1 MTMGFK
7 YQMLACKS
15 PQELFT
21 VTMNHLTQLRSK
33 VDEAKSVTDLVD
45 QVILLTTNKYKSMP
59 CADFA
64 GLKQALCR
72 FFSDKKVKVSL
83 FLQDGI
89 QKQDGAIVL
98 SNRGVMPPG
107 VGVPGQITHFDQ
119 SGNSASVDSFVFPG
133 VEQLEPAPSNAPWV
147 PVSSQLG
154 LNLYAKDVCTSVAT
168 AASAAAVA
176 AAAAQ
181 AEAQIASPLPAKLDS
196 TAAERDIL
204 SGECAQHS
212 TKGLNLLAEL
222 IGAGASATA
231 TENFKLNLFPD
242 TNIES
247 VASGKGGNS
256 VPLITIDTGS
266 QALHASNKHLVGIMD
281 DMRID
286 TSGNAGEDDLL
297 GLMDAA

>member
-15 PQELFT
+15 PQELFA

-33 VDEAKSVTDLVD
+33 VLEAKPVSDLVD
-45 QVILLTTNKYKSMP
+45 QVILLTTSKYKSMP

-64 GLKQALCR
+64 GLKQALSR

-98 SNRGVMPPG
+98 SNRGTMPSG
-107 VGVPGQITHFDQ
+107 VGVPGQITYFDQ

-133 VEQLEPAPSNAPWV
+133 AEQLEPAPSNAPWV

-154 LNLYAKDVCTSVAT
+154 LNLYAKDSCTSAAS

-176 AAAAQ
+176 AATAQ
-181 AEAQIASPLPAKLDS
+181 AEAQMARPSPTKLDS
-196 TAAERDIL
+196 TAAERGIL
-204 SGECAQHS
+204 SDESAQHS

-242 TNIES
+242 TNIEG
-247 VASGKGGNS
+247 VASGNGGNS

-266 QALHASNKHLVGIMD
+266 HALHASNKHLVGIMD

-286 TSGNAGEDDLL
+286 NSESAGEDDLL